1 MCLKE
6 ARNCYK
12 WHRTFY
18 KHTKILSIMRDILCT
33 VVNAHELHGACCFII
48 RVCCMRFTIKIYL
61 FECIFSSELSN
72 NHSIVTR
79 ESTMHQR
86 ASSVAD
92 IVQNVFVLNGD
103 YFCSKSNLINHLKE
117 CTINEGCVWC
127 ELIARHS
134 YSLSLNRA
142 FIVTI
147 SLQML
152 RLHFKI
158 HSISNAWTLCISCL

>member
-1 MCLKE
+1 MRTI
-6 ARNCYK
+6 AANCTEHFANT
-12 WHRTFY
+12 WEFSALCETFFALLLIY
-18 KHTKILSIMRDILCT
+18 MNYTMHVVLNKSMMHEIYNLNPFIWVHILSL
-33 VVNAHELHGACCFII
+33 
-48 RVCCMRFTIKIYL
+48 
-61 FECIFSSELSN
+61 LSN
-72 NHSIVTR
+72 NYSIVTR

-117 CTINEGCVWC
+117 CTTNEGCVCC
-127 ELIARHS
+127 ELISRHS